1 MEYFFDPNYMDIFI
15 KLAVAT
21 FLGMLLGVERLYAH
35 KTASMRTYALVSM
48 GASMFILISTTIV
61 GKYMNNANF
70 DPLRMAA
77 QIISGAG
84 FLGAGMI
91 IFQEKK
97 LTGITTAAGLWVS
110 AGIGMACGFGL
121 YTLAIFGTILTL
133 FIFSVLWVIEERLR
147 KITFISRSDAH
158 PEHPSETE
166 SV

>member
-1 MEYFFDPNYMDIFI
+1 
-15 KLAVAT
+15 
-21 FLGMLLGVERLYAH
+21 GVERLYAH

-133 FIFSVLWVIEERLR
+133 FIFSVLWVI
-147 KITFISRSDAH
+147 
-158 PEHPSETE
+158 
-166 SV
+166 